1 MRCVTQDVVATITFN
16 ANGGIGEM
24 GPQKLYENDTLKS
37 NTFTRDGYA
46 FIGWSEDAN
55 ATTATYTDGASASD
69 LVSRGDNITLY
80 AIWAKIDGDM
90 QGWSGCSGLSTG
102 DIARLKDTRDNKVYT
117 VKKLPDGKCWM
128 MQNLTIGS
136 DGAKTL
142 TSADTNIDNNT
153 TYYLPPAGKQG
164 SSTIDNSSTLT
175 ATTTANFTSN
185 SSTDAHAKTQFRT
198 KNTSYTNDSDTGY
211 YNFYTATLGFSYYQ
225 DGKSSG
231 TSTRDICPKGWR
243 MPKTTD
249 SGTNVTTVDSANDFT
264 YLARQYDSSTGWGGY
279 TTSTDYSNNNNA
291 VKNPMY
297 LQAAYP
303 LATSTAIS
311 IEGNGS
317 TILGNTPH
325 HNTEILGK
333 VILGAH
339 IRRIKV

>member
-1 MRCVTQDVVATITFN
+1 
-16 ANGGIGEM
+16 
-24 GPQKLYENDTLKS
+24 
-37 NTFTRDGYA
+37 
-46 FIGWSEDAN
+46 
-55 ATTATYTDGASASD
+55 
-69 LVSRGDNITLY
+69 
-80 AIWAKIDGDM
+80 
-90 QGWSGCSGLSTG
+90 
-102 DIARLKDTRDNKVYT
+102 
-117 VKKLPDGKCWM
+117 
-128 MQNLTIGS
+128 NLTIGS

-198 KNTSYTNDSDTGY
+198 KDSSVTNDSDTGY

-231 TSTRDICPKGWR
+231 ISTRDICPKGWR

-249 SGTNVTTVDSANDFT
+249 SGTNVTTADSASDFT
-264 YLARQYDSSTGWGGY
+264 YLARQYNSSTGWSGSATGTSGY
-279 TTSTDYSNNNNA
+279 GYYNNNNV

-303 LATSTAIS
+303 LATSTANNYAGFSYAGYWDGTNS
-311 IEGNGS
+311 IASNVGSNGYYWS
-317 TILGNTPH
+317 ASVYNTNYGYYLYFNSSAVYPQDY
-325 HNTEILGK
+325 NGK
-333 VILGAH
+333 RSGFAVRCVA
-339 IRRIKV
+339 K